1 MGLLEFQTDHGRIAI
16 SDEVI
21 AGIAG
26 TALAQCEGVV
36 GTVPRGWRQGLAGLL
51 GTEAHGR
58 GVEVSAGDGGL
69 ELTVRI
75 VVAYGVPIPEVART
89 VMRRVG
95 EAVRRA
101 VGEER
106 VRVNV
111 HVAGVRVP
119 QGPLPGPSGPA
130 APGAAGA
137 PGVAG
142 PDGPG
147 GLRAGPEDRGT
158 SLRG

>member
-1 MGLLEFQTDHGRIAI
+1 MLEFQTDHGRIAI

-137 PGVAG
+137 PAVAG
-142 PDGPG
+142 PG
-147 GLRAGPEDRGT
+147 GSGELRAGPEDRGT
-158 SLRG
+158 NLRG